1 MTTFISI
8 FILVLAVCGYF
19 AYRLYKEISII
30 MEAKKI
36 QDKAMHDRF
45 WAGQQSFEE

>member
-1 MTTFISI
+1 MKTFIII
-8 FILVLAVCGYF
+8 FILSLSICGYLG
-19 AYRLYKEISII
+19 YKLYQEISTI

-45 WAGQQSFEE
+45 WASQQSFEE

>member
-1 MTTFISI
+1 MKTLIII
-8 FILVLAVCGYF
+8 FILSLSICGYF
-19 AYRLYKEISII
+19 GYKLYQEISTI

-45 WAGQQSFEE
+45 WASQQSFEE

>member
-8 FILVLAVCGYF
+8 FILALAVCGYF

-36 QDKAMHDRF
+36 QDEMMQNNF
-45 WAGQQSFEE
+45 WKSQQSFEE

>member
-1 MTTFISI
+1 MKTII
-8 FILVLAVCGYF
+8 IILILSLVVCGYIG
-19 AYRLYKEISII
+19 YKLYQEISTI

-45 WAGQQSFEE
+45 WASQQSFEE

>member
-1 MTTFISI
+1 MKTLII
-8 FILVLAVCGYF
+8 ILSLIVCGYLG
-19 AYRLYKEISII
+19 YKLYQEISAI

-45 WAGQQSFEE
+45 WASQQSFEE

>member
-1 MTTFISI
+1 METLVII
-8 FILVLAVCGYF
+8 FILSLVVCGYF
-19 AYRLYKEISII
+19 GYRLYQEISAI

-45 WAGQQSFEE
+45 WESQQSFEE

>member
-1 MTTFISI
+1 MKTLIII
-8 FILVLAVCGYF
+8 FILSLAVCSYLGYK
-19 AYRLYKEISII
+19 LYQEISAI

-45 WAGQQSFEE
+45 WESQQSFEE